1 LTDHDHPTPTSI
13 NKQPQGF
20 FNVTTPIRA
29 TVVRLADGRLWV
41 HAPVAPTKECLR
53 LLNELGGEVAY
64 IVLPTTA
71 FEHKV

>member
-1 LTDHDHPTPTSI
+1 M
-13 NKQPQGF
+13 
-20 FNVTTPIRA
+20 TTPIRA

-53 LLNELGGEVAY
+53 LLNELGGGVAY